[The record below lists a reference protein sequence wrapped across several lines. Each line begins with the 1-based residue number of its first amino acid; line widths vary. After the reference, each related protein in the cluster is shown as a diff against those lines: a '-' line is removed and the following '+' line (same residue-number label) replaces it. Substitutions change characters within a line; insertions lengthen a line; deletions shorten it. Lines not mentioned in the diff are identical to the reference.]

1 MGRWDLVGLTINM
14 MVGAGIFGLPSKIF
28 VLTGVWSVL
37 AYLVCAALVTL
48 ITLCFAEVGS
58 RFSESGGPYL
68 HARVAFG
75 PFFGFQVGWLLWL
88 ARVTASAALCNLF
101 LGYLTFF
108 WPAAASGWTRALVI
122 TVVFTALTTIN
133 IIGVRETAVV
143 NNLFTIGKLVPL
155 LLFVVLG
162 LFFLSPRAFTAST
175 MPSLNS
181 FSKAVL
187 LLIFAFSGF
196 EMAMVPA
203 GESRNPRSYI
213 AFALLIATCVVTLLY
228 LVVQI
233 VCIGTLP
240 SLANSERP
248 LVDASTSFLGAAGA
262 SIISIGALVSIFGTL
277 NSAMLVGPRILFA
290 MAEQDQLPRG
300 LTATHRRFRTPHFA
314 ILISAVV
321 ILVVTLQGTF
331 MSTLTI
337 STVIRLLCYISTC
350 ISLPVLRRKADA
362 PLPRFSAPAGIVVAF
377 LATALSVLVL
387 CNSAAQE
394 VRQVA
399 VVGTL
404 GIVIFLVLGGLK
416 NYLSAHARE
425 SF

>member
-1 MGRWDLVGLTINM
+1 
-14 MVGAGIFGLPSKIF
+14 
-28 VLTGVWSVL
+28 
-37 AYLVCAALVTL
+37 
-48 ITLCFAEVGS
+48 
-58 RFSESGGPYL
+58 
-68 HARVAFG
+68 
-75 PFFGFQVGWLLWL
+75 
-88 ARVTASAALCNLF
+88 
-101 LGYLTFF
+101 
-108 WPAAASGWTRALVI
+108 
-122 TVVFTALTTIN
+122 
-133 IIGVRETAVV
+133 
-143 NNLFTIGKLVPL
+143 
-155 LLFVVLG
+155 
-162 LFFLSPRAFTAST
+162 
-175 MPSLNS
+175 
-181 FSKAVL
+181 
-187 LLIFAFSGF
+187 
-196 EMAMVPA
+196 MAMVPA